1 MNIKSIFASVA
12 LLAAAGAA
20 MADDGL
26 TRAQVVDATQHAI
39 AAGQTDSSEAAQG
52 NVNQYTSS
60 LTREQVIAATKQ
72 ALASGQIPR
81 NEAYDSQTY
90 LVPREKTANVDAQ
103 LAAKAGKTSQ
113 Q

>member
-26 TRAQVVDATQHAI
+26 TRTQVVDATKQAV
-39 AAGQTDSSEAAQG
+39 AAGQTDNSEAALGQ
-52 NVNQYTSS
+52 VNPATTG
-60 LTREQVIAATKQ
+60 LTREEVIAATKQ

-81 NEAYDSQTY
+81 NESYDSLTY
-90 LVPREKTANVDAQ
+90 MTPRAKAASVDAQ
-103 LAAKAGKTSQ
+103 LAAKAGKSVQ

>member
-26 TRAQVVDATQHAI
+26 TRAQVVDATKQAI
-39 AAGQTDSSEAAQG
+39 AAGQTDNSEAAQG

-72 ALASGQIPR
+72 AIASGQIPR

-90 LVPREKTANVDAQ
+90 QVPRVKSANVDAQ
-103 LAAKAGKTSQ
+103 LAAKAAKTVQ

>member
-20 MADDGL
+20 MADEGL
-26 TRAQVVDATQHAI
+26 TRAQVVDATKQAI
-39 AAGQTDSSEAAQG
+39 AAGQIDNSEAAQG
-52 NVNQYTSS
+52 KLDQTSS
-60 LTREQVIAATKQ
+60 SVSRADVIAATKQ

-81 NEAYDSQTY
+81 NEAYDSPAY
-90 LVPREKTANVDAQ
+90 LTPRVKAANVDAQ
-103 LAAKAGKTSQ
+103 LAAKAANTVQ